1 MNRTIEEIK
10 NYFEENPELRDSL
23 ERGITKTCS
32 WGGTLDG
39 VIDQMRGNFPQEYRS
54 EEKNR
59 RAEEIIT
66 LAVVDIIDKALEEP
80 EKTKFAEWYIGEWKE
95 ERVIRYKGFN
105 SKLQSSLFD
114 FQYEVGKEYEVEGT
128 IKMYNNGF
136 HACQDPLHVLAYH
149 DGWNDRFCI
158 VEQWGYMVD
167 AGPMSVS
174 SNIKI
179 VKEISLREL
188 FEIAAENMD
197 NIPFNPNFNKSRMIV
212 PSVGE
217 WDWKVVS
224 SLPSEEAVEGSYNHI
239 ILRQSSWES
248 WVMGIA
254 NRIGIMRDGRRSHI
268 SGENNEITVL
278 GNNNIVDIAG
288 KMNQINIMEG
298 EDNKI
303 VVSGEFNKVRAKM
316 KVNVV
321 CVGEG
326 NSVIAGIGST
336 LTFIS
341 GEGKIVSAVID
352 GKENTENE
360 ELYFEYGYIKKRK
373 FKDYEQNK
381 RRN

>member
-1 MNRTIEEIK
+1 M
-10 NYFEENPELRDSL
+10 
-23 ERGITKTCS
+23 
-32 WGGTLDG
+32 
-39 VIDQMRGNFPQEYRS
+39 
-54 EEKNR
+54 
-59 RAEEIIT
+59 
-66 LAVVDIIDKALEEP
+66 
-80 EKTKFAEWYIGEWKE
+80 
-95 ERVIRYKGFN
+95 
-105 SKLQSSLFD
+105 
-114 FQYEVGKEYEVEGT
+114 
-128 IKMYNNGF
+128 
-136 HACQDPLHVLAYH
+136 
-149 DGWNDRFCI
+149 
-158 VEQWGYMVD
+158 D
-167 AGPMSVS
+167 AGSKSVS

-248 WVMGIA
+248 WAMGIA

-268 SGENNEITVL
+268 SGEDNKITVL
-278 GNNNIVDIAG
+278 GKNNIVDIAG

-303 VVSGEFNKVRAKM
+303 VVTGNFNKVRAKK
-316 KVNVV
+316 KVNVT

-336 LTFIS
+336 ITFIS

-360 ELYFEYGYIKKRK
+360 VLYFKDRYITKRK
-373 FKDYEQNK
+373 
-381 RRN
+381 R

>member
-1 MNRTIEEIK
+1 M
-10 NYFEENPELRDSL
+10 
-23 ERGITKTCS
+23 
-32 WGGTLDG
+32 
-39 VIDQMRGNFPQEYRS
+39 
-54 EEKNR
+54 
-59 RAEEIIT
+59 
-66 LAVVDIIDKALEEP
+66 
-80 EKTKFAEWYIGEWKE
+80 
-95 ERVIRYKGFN
+95 
-105 SKLQSSLFD
+105 
-114 FQYEVGKEYEVEGT
+114 
-128 IKMYNNGF
+128 
-136 HACQDPLHVLAYH
+136 
-149 DGWNDRFCI
+149 
-158 VEQWGYMVD
+158 
-167 AGPMSVS
+167 
-174 SNIKI
+174 
-179 VKEISLREL
+179 
-188 FEIAAENMD
+188 
-197 NIPFNPNFNKSRMIV
+197 
-212 PSVGE
+212 
-217 WDWKVVS
+217 S

-298 EDNKI
+298 KDNKI

-373 FKDYEQNK
+373 IKES
-381 RRN
+381 